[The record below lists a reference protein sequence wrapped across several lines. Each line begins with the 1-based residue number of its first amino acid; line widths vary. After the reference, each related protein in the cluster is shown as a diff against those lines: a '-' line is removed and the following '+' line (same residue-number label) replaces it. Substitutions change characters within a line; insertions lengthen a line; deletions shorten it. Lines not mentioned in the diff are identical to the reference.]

1 MKIVI
6 NADYGGFSLSDKAVR
21 LYLKKKGIGFEEK
34 SSSLF
39 VTDTDFYINNK
50 FFSNREIKRDD
61 LTLIEVV
68 EELGDTASGKYADLK
83 IIEIPDDVEWQIEEY
98 DGCEWIAEKHRTWGW
113 GNE

>member
-6 NADYGGFSLSDKAVR
+6 NVDYGGFGLSDEAIR

-34 SSSLF
+34 SLP
-39 VTDTDFYINNK
+39 TGTDFYINNK
-50 FFSNREIKRDD
+50 IFSNREIKRDD

-68 EELGDTASGKYADLK
+68 EELRGTASGKYADLK

-113 GNE
+113 GDE